1 MAASHQQGNDHL
13 KFISNSPCF
22 FKIILQDT
30 IQNGKLKVC
39 EKPWKYHVKPCKL
52 RVPSGAAWKVE
63 LTKCGGKIWF
73 ENGWLEFSNHYSL
86 ELGHLLVFRYDG
98 NSNFHVIIFD
108 RTASEIQYPYTS
120 NNQRQSNEI
129 PKQNINESK
138 TECNGK
144 SGFLAQQV
152 SHNGCPAVKG
162 DKRTNHPVI
171 QRMRGPEKVK
181 ALEKAIN
188 TFKSKNP
195 FFLVVMQRYY
205 VGLSHSRGCRLLRFV
220 FQFGKAWIVTFKHNQ
235 TGKKQIS
242 VPRAGWGTFVR
253 DNNIQAGDV
262 CAFKLCHM
270 QVTAAPNHRLLSGR
284 CTHLLSNGWRRFSV
298 DNNLEVGDACVFEL
312 IEGPKNIN
320 EGNNLYDAQADEDSS
335 L

>member
-1 MAASHQQGNDHL
+1 MEIACQAS
-13 KFISNSPCF
+13 
-22 FKIILQDT
+22 
-30 IQNGKLKVC
+30 
-39 EKPWKYHVKPCKL
+39 KL

-120 NNQRQSNEI
+120 NNQKQSNEI

-171 QRMRGPEKVK
+171 QRMKGREKVK

-195 FFLVVMQRYY
+195 FFP
-205 VGLSHSRGCRLLRFV
+205 GSRSKG
-220 FQFGKAWIVTFKHNQ
+220 
-235 TGKKQIS
+235 
-242 VPRAGWGTFVR
+242 
-253 DNNIQAGDV
+253 
-262 CAFKLCHM
+262 
-270 QVTAAPNHRLLSGR
+270 
-284 CTHLLSNGWRRFSV
+284 
-298 DNNLEVGDACVFEL
+298 
-312 IEGPKNIN
+312 
-320 EGNNLYDAQADEDSS
+320 
-335 L
+335 

>member
-30 IQNGKLKVC
+30 IQNGKL
-39 EKPWKYHVKPCKL
+39 HVKPSKL

-98 NSNFHVIIFD
+98 DSNFHVIIFD

-171 QRMRGPEKVK
+171 QRMKGREKVK

-195 FFLVVMQRYY
+195 FFLV
-205 VGLSHSRGCRLLRFV
+205 LRFV

-235 TGKKQIS
+235 TGEKQIS
-242 VPRAGWGTFVR
+242 VLRAGWGTFVR

-262 CAFKLCHM
+262 CAFELCHM
-270 QVTAAPNHRLLSGR
+270 QVTAARNHRLLSGR

-320 EGNNLYDAQADEDSS
+320 E
-335 L
+335 

>member
-1 MAASHQQGNDHL
+1 
-13 KFISNSPCF
+13 
-22 FKIILQDT
+22 
-30 IQNGKLKVC
+30 
-39 EKPWKYHVKPCKL
+39 
-52 RVPSGAAWKVE
+52 KVE

-73 ENGWLEFSNHYSL
+73 ENGWLEFSNLYSL

-120 NNQRQSNEI
+120 NNQKQSNEI

-138 TECNGK
+138 IECNGK

-171 QRMRGPEKVK
+171 QRMKGREKVK

-195 FFLVVMQRYY
+195 FFP
-205 VGLSHSRGCRLLRFV
+205 G
-220 FQFGKAWIVTFKHNQ
+220 
-235 TGKKQIS
+235 
-242 VPRAGWGTFVR
+242 
-253 DNNIQAGDV
+253 
-262 CAFKLCHM
+262 
-270 QVTAAPNHRLLSGR
+270 
-284 CTHLLSNGWRRFSV
+284 
-298 DNNLEVGDACVFEL
+298 
-312 IEGPKNIN
+312 
-320 EGNNLYDAQADEDSS
+320 
-335 L
+335 

>member
-30 IQNGKLKVC
+30 IQNGKLKV
-39 EKPWKYHVKPCKL
+39 
-52 RVPSGAAWKVE
+52 E

-73 ENGWLEFSNHYSL
+73 ENGWLEFSNLYSL

-120 NNQRQSNEI
+120 NNQKQSNEI

-152 SHNGCPAVKG
+152 SHNGCPAG
-162 DKRTNHPVI
+162 R
-171 QRMRGPEKVK
+171 EKVK

-195 FFLVVMQRYY
+195 FFP
-205 VGLSHSRGCRLLRFV
+205 GCNATV
-220 FQFGKAWIVTFKHNQ
+220 
-235 TGKKQIS
+235 
-242 VPRAGWGTFVR
+242 
-253 DNNIQAGDV
+253 
-262 CAFKLCHM
+262 LC
-270 QVTAAPNHRLLSGR
+270 RSKG
-284 CTHLLSNGWRRFSV
+284 
-298 DNNLEVGDACVFEL
+298 
-312 IEGPKNIN
+312 
-320 EGNNLYDAQADEDSS
+320 
-335 L
+335 